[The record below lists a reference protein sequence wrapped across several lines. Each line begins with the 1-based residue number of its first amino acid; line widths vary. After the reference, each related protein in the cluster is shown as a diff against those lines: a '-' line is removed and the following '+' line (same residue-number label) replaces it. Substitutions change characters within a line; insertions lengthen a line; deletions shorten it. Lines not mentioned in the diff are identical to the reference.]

1 MMTPSTYKWYDRNG
15 VSNTSNGLEKIFGIL
30 RMVGVDK
37 DKYAHN
43 SVIAREN
50 AYSNIETRP
59 EP

>member
-1 MMTPSTYKWYDRNG
+1 
-15 VSNTSNGLEKIFGIL
+15 L

-37 DKYAHN
+37 EKYAHN
-43 SVIAREN
+43 LVIAREN